1 MGKDTPPITQAINAA
16 DPHAAN
22 ELLPLVYDELR
33 RLAAI
38 KMANER
44 PGHTLNATAL
54 VHEAFL
60 RLEKS
65 NDPSQ
70 PKWDNQAHYYVAA
83 AEAMRRILIENARR
97 KKAVK
102 HGSELQRTTLDDLDD
117 NDLAVDDPM
126 TDDILALHD
135 ALEKLAEKNERQA
148 NLVHLRYFAGLT
160 AREAATTLDI
170 SLATAERD
178 WTFARAWLHREISRP

>member
-1 MGKDTPPITQAINAA
+1 MEEETQRITRAIDEA
-16 DPHAAN
+16 DAHAAN

-38 KMANER
+38 KMANEK

-54 VHEAFL
+54 VHEAYL

-65 NDPSQ
+65 REGGAPQ
-70 PKWDNQAHYYVAA
+70 WDNEAHYYVAA
-83 AEAMRRILIENARR
+83 AEAMRRILIEKARR

-102 HGSELQRTTLDDLDD
+102 HGAELRRTQVDGDAIAAKE
-117 NDLAVDDPM
+117 AV
-126 TDDILALHD
+126 TDDVLALHE
-135 ALEKLAEKNERQA
+135 ALEKLSERDERKA
-148 NLVHLRYFAGLT
+148 RLVQLRYFAGLT
-160 AREAATTLDI
+160 AQEAAATLGI

-178 WTFARAWLHREISRP
+178 WTFARAWLHREMSRG

>member
-1 MGKDTPPITQAINAA
+1 MGNETQSQPITRAINAA

-38 KMANER
+38 KMANEK

-97 KKAVK
+97 KKAVR
-102 HGSELQRTTLDDLDD
+102 HGGELQRTDLDD
-117 NDLAVDDPM
+117 KDLAVETPS
-126 TDDILALHD
+126 TDDVLALHD
-135 ALEKLAEKNERQA
+135 ALEKLA
-148 NLVHLRYFAGLT
+148 
-160 AREAATTLDI
+160 
-170 SLATAERD
+170 
-178 WTFARAWLHREISRP
+178 